1 MEIEVYNIQGQKTD
15 KKVTL
20 NDQVFG
26 IELNQHAIYMD
37 TRQYLA
43 NRRSGNHSTKERN
56 AINGSTAKIKR
67 QKGTGTARAGSIK
80 SPIFRGGGRAFGPQP
95 RDYSFRLN
103 KKLKRLARRSALSAK
118 AKDGELVIVEDF
130 KMDQV
135 KTKEFYNILKQL
147 KLDTTK
153 TTLIVPEIDRNLSL
167 SSRNVQRIKVRRAD
181 SLHTYDILDNQTL
194 VMFESS
200 VGKVEELLTK

>member
-26 IELNQHAIYMD
+26 IEPNQHAIYMD

>member
-26 IELNQHAIYMD
+26 IEPNQHAIYMD
-37 TRQYLA
+37 TKQYLA
-43 NRRSGNHSTKERN
+43 NHRSGTHSTKERN

-80 SPIFRGGGRAFGPQP
+80 SPLFRGGGRTFGPRP

-118 AKDGELVIVEDF
+118 VKDGELVVIEDF
-130 KMDQV
+130 KLDEV
-135 KTKEFYNILKQL
+135 KTKEFYNILKRL
-147 KLDTTK
+147 ELDSSK
-153 TTLIVPEIDRNLSL
+153 TTLIVPEIDKNLSM
-167 SSRNVQRIKVRRAD
+167 SSRNVKQAKVRRAD
-181 SLHTYDILDNQTL
+181 SLHTYDLLDNKKL
-194 VMFESS
+194 VIVESS
-200 VGKVEELLTK
+200 IGKIEELLTK

>member
-26 IELNQHAIYMD
+26 IEPNQHAIYMD

-200 VGKVEELLTK
+200 VDKVEELLTK